1 MQICALQPN
10 AGAGASALPLQSTRT
25 AVLSGAGAE
34 ICMCEIGKR
43 GNHRSKTPGG
53 PRAAKERARG
63 TARPASGRSASM
75 TSRARPSALS
85 GALKDSGGGGFLR
98 DRRLLTR
105 GAVAARLQ
113 ELPERARKTV
123 VALEEVSA
131 LARAGSPARPP
142 RGSAPSPGRRWRE
155 CRKQREIPP
164 LFRGAVRPA
173 PCPCRGILARRRQD
187 TSDPSAKI
195 RGWEGVSRKP
205 RGAGK
210 EEEARGWSEDRR
222 PGCRGCSASSLV
234 G

>member
-75 TSRARPSALS
+75 TSRARSSALS

-105 GAVAARLQ
+105 GAVAARPP
-113 ELPERARKTV
+113 ELPARARKAV

-131 LARAGSPARPP
+131 LARAGSRARPP
-142 RGSAPSPGRRWRE
+142 R
-155 CRKQREIPP
+155 
-164 LFRGAVRPA
+164 
-173 PCPCRGILARRRQD
+173 
-187 TSDPSAKI
+187 
-195 RGWEGVSRKP
+195 
-205 RGAGK
+205 
-210 EEEARGWSEDRR
+210 
-222 PGCRGCSASSLV
+222 CSASSPWVGGGASVVSSGKSPPCSAGRSAPPPAPAAASWQSDARTLV
-234 G
+234 TRARRFGGGKV